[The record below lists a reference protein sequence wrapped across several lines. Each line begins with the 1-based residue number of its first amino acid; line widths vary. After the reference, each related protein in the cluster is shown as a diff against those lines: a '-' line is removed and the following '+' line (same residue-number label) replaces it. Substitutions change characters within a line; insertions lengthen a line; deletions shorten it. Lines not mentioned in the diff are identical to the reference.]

1 MNPDTAPIAEVEAWL
16 APRLGWHALPDKPGW
31 YSDGK
36 GLSLIAGVLIGPSM
50 DAAIACLPPGWYWE
64 CEAGAWNAW
73 PEQGPVVGMMVSSER
88 SREPILARDELLRLA
103 AKAWMKMEAKP

>member
-50 DAAIACLPPGWYWE
+50 DAAVACLPKGRNWSCCDRYWYAYGD
-64 CEAGAWNAW
+64 CA
-73 PEQGPVVGMMVSSER
+73 PVYTRR
-88 SREPILARDELLRLA
+88 SNDPAKARDELLRLA
-103 AKAWMKMEAKP
+103 CKAWKMMEKTNEK

>member
-1 MNPDTAPIAEVEAWL
+1 MNPDTAPIAEVEAYL
-16 APRLGWHALPDKPGW
+16 LERGMDILGR
-31 YSDGK
+31 S
-36 GLSLIAGVLIGPSM
+36 I

-103 AKAWMKMEAKP
+103 AKAWKKVEGECA